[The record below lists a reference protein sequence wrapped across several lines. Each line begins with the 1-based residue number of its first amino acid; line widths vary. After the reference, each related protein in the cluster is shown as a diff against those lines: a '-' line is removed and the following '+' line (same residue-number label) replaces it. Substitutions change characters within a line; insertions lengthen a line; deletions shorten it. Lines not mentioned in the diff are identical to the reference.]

1 MKQVGYYNGTI
12 ADLDELKVPATDRA
26 LYFGDGCYD
35 ATTFKNNVA
44 FALEDHLDRF
54 YNSCRLLEIDF
65 PLNRDEL
72 KEKLYAV
79 IDANEVDTGIL
90 YWQTSRGSGLR
101 NHIFPED
108 SQPNLLIFTAP
119 YGLVPFDT
127 EYKLISREDTR
138 FLHCNIKTLN
148 LLPNVIASQKANE
161 SHCQEVVFHR
171 GDRVTECAHSN
182 ILILKDGVLCSP
194 PRDNLILPVGWSV
207 RENRQLC

>member
-12 ADLDELKVPATDRA
+12 ADLNELKVPATDRA

-79 IDANEVDTGIL
+79 IDANEVDTGNQNHVKFANKG
-90 YWQTSRGSGLR
+90 YQYQLR
-101 NHIFPED
+101 
-108 SQPNLLIFTAP
+108 
-119 YGLVPFDT
+119 
-127 EYKLISREDTR
+127 
-138 FLHCNIKTLN
+138 LH
-148 LLPNVIASQKANE
+148 Q
-161 SHCQEVVFHR
+161 
-171 GDRVTECAHSN
+171 
-182 ILILKDGVLCSP
+182 
-194 PRDNLILPVGWSV
+194 
-207 RENRQLC
+207 

>member
-12 ADLDELKVPATDRA
+12 ADLNELKVPATDRA

-79 IDANEVDTGIL
+79 IDANEVHTGLL
-90 YWQTSRGSGLR
+90 YLQT
-101 NHIFPED
+101 
-108 SQPNLLIFTAP
+108 
-119 YGLVPFDT
+119 
-127 EYKLISREDTR
+127 
-138 FLHCNIKTLN
+138 
-148 LLPNVIASQKANE
+148 
-161 SHCQEVVFHR
+161 
-171 GDRVTECAHSN
+171 
-182 ILILKDGVLCSP
+182 
-194 PRDNLILPVGWSV
+194 
-207 RENRQLC
+207 